1 MTSKPKAEFMI
12 SGSKTKA
19 LKQNNKGFIA
29 EYKKDFSRNRYIYIM
44 LVPVVAYFIIFHYIP
59 LVGAH
64 IAFKDYSP
72 SRGFL
77 GSPWVGL
84 RNFSDFFSS
93 YYVVRLIR
101 NTILINIYDIIFG
114 FPAPILLALLL
125 NEIRVTSF
133 KRIVQTITYLPH
145 FISIIVICGM
155 IRDFF
160 SRQGIINVLIGQVTG
175 MDPVPFM
182 TDPGWFRPI
191 FVGSNIWTQIGW
203 GSIIYLAA
211 LTTIDQELYEAATI
225 DGAKRL
231 RQTISIT
238 IPCIIP
244 TIVVMFILRMGR
256 IMSVGFEKVLLLY
269 NPNTYETADVISTFV
284 YRKGI
289 LEMSYSYSTAV
300 SLFNSVINLIIL
312 VVFNKI
318 CQKFSEN
325 SLW

>member
-1 MTSKPKAEFMI
+1 MASGKKVKPP
-12 SGSKTKA
+12 
-19 LKQNNKGFIA
+19 KQNFEEFIKD
-29 EYKKDFSRNRYIYIM
+29 YQKDFSRNRYIYIM
-44 LVPVVAYFIIFHYIP
+44 LIPVVLYFIIFYYIP
-59 LVGAH
+59 LWGAH
-64 IAFKDYSP
+64 IAFKNYIP
-72 SRGFL
+72 SRGYMR
-77 GSPWVGL
+77 SPWVGL
-84 RNFSDFFSS
+84 QNFKDFFGS
-93 YYVVRLIR
+93 YYFFRLIR

-114 FPAPILLALLL
+114 FPAPIILALLL
-125 NEIRVTSF
+125 NEIRVNSF
-133 KRIVQTITYLPH
+133 KRIVQTVTYLPH

-160 SRQGIINVLIGQVTG
+160 SRMGIINVLLGQISG
-175 MDPVPFM
+175 MDPIAFL
-182 TDPGWFRPI
+182 TEPGWFRPI
-191 FVGSNIWTQIGW
+191 FVGSNIWTQVGW

-231 RQTISIT
+231 RQVFSIT

-244 TIVVMFILRMGR
+244 TIVVLFILRMGR

-300 SLFNSVINLIIL
+300 SLFNSIINFTIL
-312 VVFNKI
+312 VIFNKI
-318 CQKFSEN
+318 CRRLSEN